1 MQSFLAQL
9 ETGTTQLPGLSQ
21 FPSSAWPPLVVYYLF
36 FTMVVG
42 GLLLA
47 AFSLVYV
54 LGWIFKK
61 RPFESRPMSYTLMIM
76 GLLAFLIYEI
86 GWVIDE
92 VGRQPWIVYNVMTV
106 SQGAN
111 YTSSLFVPGILI
123 IIFYVFLVPATFYF
137 FARVFNAKP
146 VKEELEE
153 DWTVNG
159 GVNY

>member
-1 MQSFLAQL
+1 
-9 ETGTTQLPGLSQ
+9 
-21 FPSSAWPPLVVYYLF
+21 
-36 FTMVVG
+36 
-42 GLLLA
+42 
-47 AFSLVYV
+47 VYV

-61 RPFESRPMSYTLMIM
+61 RPFESKPMSYTLMTM

-86 GWVIDE
+86 GWVVDE

-106 SQGAN
+106 SQAAN

-146 VKEELEE
+146 VKEELAE